1 MEYKITNF
9 NTKRMIAD
17 SLKKFLMKKPLS
29 KVTVSELTKDCG
41 VNRKTFYY
49 HFADIRMLVKWMLE
63 EEAFEVVSSF
73 DIKTDFKS
81 AILFTI
87 DYVENNAVIIR
98 RILSSLTR
106 AELKYLLGDD
116 FKKIVRGIIEQT
128 QNIKKRTI
136 TDTFLDFITEMYAG
150 IIGEIIINLVEESE
164 VVQSRQRAVDYIT
177 TIFIEMVPALLD
189 AAETKQL

>member
-1 MEYKITNF
+1 MEYKITNL

-17 SLKKFLMKKPLS
+17 SLKKFLMQKPLS

-73 DIKTDFKS
+73 DAKTDFKS

-87 DYVENNAVIIR
+87 DYVEKNAVIIR
-98 RILSSLTR
+98 RILSSLTH

-116 FKKIVRGIIEQT
+116 FQSIVKGIIEQT
-128 QNIKKRTI
+128 QSSKKRSLSKP
-136 TDTFLDFITEMYAG
+136 FLDFITDMYAG
-150 IIGEIIINLVEESE
+150 IIGEIIINLVEENE
-164 VVQSRQRAVDYIT
+164 VIKSRQKAVDYIT

-189 AAETKQL
+189 AAEAKQL